1 MQYSIALVT
10 KDAVTFPQDFMYDY
24 VTFVD
29 GKMLFKDDLVMD
41 EAGDITAT

>member
-1 MQYSIALVT
+1 MQYSVSLVT
-10 KDAVTFPQDFMYDY
+10 KNAVTFSQDFMYDY

-41 EAGDITAT
+41 EAGVITTT